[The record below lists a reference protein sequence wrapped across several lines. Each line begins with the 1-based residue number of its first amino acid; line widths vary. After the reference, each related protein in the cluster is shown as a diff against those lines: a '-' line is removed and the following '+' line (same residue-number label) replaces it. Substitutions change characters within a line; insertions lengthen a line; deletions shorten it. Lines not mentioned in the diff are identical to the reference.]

1 MRYLEDFEVG
11 QRFILGEYTFT
22 EHEIVKFASQFDP
35 QPFHLSADH
44 PKTIELGGLMAS
56 GWHTTAIF
64 MRLAVASYM
73 ADSAILTS
81 PGVNNVQWI
90 RPVRSEDTVSGEVNV
105 TGIRLS
111 KSKPDRG
118 ILTSKARLWNQKKDD
133 VLSLETKVFLRA
145 HSSKNVTS

>member
-1 MRYLEDFEVG
+1 MRYLEDFKVG

-35 QPFHLSADH
+35 QPFHLFADH

-73 ADSAILTS
+73 EDSAILTS

-90 RPVRSEDTVSGEVNV
+90 RPVRPKDTVSGEVNV

-118 ILTSKARLWNQKKDD
+118 VLTSEARLWNQKKDD

-145 HSSKNVTS
+145 HPSQNVTS